1 MAKRSS
7 YATKQ
12 SAASNALEPSKAERF
27 DRLDALRGVA
37 IVWMTIFHFCFDL
50 NYFGYLNFNFY
61 EDSIWIYQR
70 TCIVSLFLFCAAS
83 GQAVALDRHL
93 PWERFLKRWRQVV
106 GAAVLVTIGSYLV
119 YPNSFIYFGI
129 LHGIAL
135 MLLILRLTSK
145 WARYYLPA
153 GLVLIGL
160 KFVAPW
166 LHTLGPNF
174 EILNSGWFNWLGL
187 ISRKPITEDYVPLV
201 PWLGVLLVGFALG
214 RWILE
219 YAKSFFAG
227 ELKSQ
232 FRWLAVLGQWSLSYY
247 LIHQPVLFGLVML
260 AKKITG

>member
-7 YATKQ
+7 YASLDAV
-12 SAASNALEPSKAERF
+12 SAKPVAERF

-61 EDSIWIYQR
+61 EDSLWIYQR
-70 TCIVSLFLFCAAS
+70 TLIVSLFLFCAAC

-93 PWERFLKRWRQVV
+93 SWERFLKRWRMVV
-106 GAAVLVTIGSYLV
+106 GAAVLVTIGSYIV

-145 WARYYLPA
+145 WSRYYLPV
-153 GLVLIGL
+153 GLLLIGL

-166 LHTLGPNF
+166 LHTLDPNF
-174 EILNSGWFNWLGL
+174 EVLNSGLLNWLGL
-187 ISRKPITEDYVPLV
+187 ISRKPITEDYVPLI
-201 PWLGVLLVGFALG
+201 PWLGVLLVGFAAG
-214 RWILE
+214 RWILVHQ
-219 YAKSFFAG
+219 KSFFAG
-227 ELKSQ
+227 ELRSQ
-232 FRWLAVLGQWSLSYY
+232 FRPLAVLGQWSLSYY
-247 LIHQPVLFGLVML
+247 LVHQPVLFGVVML
-260 AKKITG
+260 AKKMTG

>member
-7 YATKQ
+7 YASVNAT
-12 SAASNALEPSKAERF
+12 SAKPVTERY
-27 DRLDALRGVA
+27 DRLDALRGLA
-37 IVWMTIFHFCFDL
+37 IVWMTLFHFSFDL

-61 EDSIWIYQR
+61 EDSLWIYQR
-70 TCIVSLFLFCAAS
+70 SCIVSLFLFCAAC

-93 PWERFLKRWRQVV
+93 SWERFFKRWYQVV
-106 GAAVLVTIGSYLV
+106 GAAVLVTIGSYMV

-145 WARYYLPA
+145 WSHYYLPA
-153 GLVLIGL
+153 GLLLIGL
-160 KFVAPW
+160 KVVSPY
-166 LHTLGPNF
+166 LHTLDPNF
-174 EILNSGWFNWLGL
+174 EVLNSGWLNWLGL
-187 ISRKPITEDYVPLV
+187 VSRKPITEDYVPLV

-214 RWILE
+214 RRIFKN
-219 YAKSFFAG
+219 YKFFFTG

-247 LIHQPVLFGLVML
+247 LVHQPLLFGVVML